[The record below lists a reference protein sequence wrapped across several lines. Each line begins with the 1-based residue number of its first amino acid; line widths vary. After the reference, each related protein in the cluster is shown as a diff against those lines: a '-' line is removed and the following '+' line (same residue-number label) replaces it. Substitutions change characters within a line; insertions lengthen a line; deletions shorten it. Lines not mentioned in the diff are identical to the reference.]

1 MSTTRVRVRVRAR
14 ASRSQSVAPTKLRPA
29 PGWPRACLNSQGV
42 GRDGG
47 AWGGTCT
54 AIRLALVCLLQLGL
68 VALLSLGHPLEQRR
82 VSYGEFSV
90 LLLLAQGLEDLKFE
104 GCSAASACVT
114 RQGVGHV
121 CTHAWG
127 GVLCMKWVAIHTM
140 PQPSLPDTRLDSD
153 SISSKERSTSVNS
166 PTRTHTLGAA
176 GQTQS

>member
-1 MSTTRVRVRVRAR
+1 MVRVGASRGQSEAPAGARRAR
-14 ASRSQSVAPTKLRPA
+14 GRR
-29 PGWPRACLNSQGV
+29 WWRACGGRGWQGE
-42 GRDGG
+42 GW

-54 AIRLALVCLLQLGL
+54 GIRLALVCLLQLGL

-127 GVLCMKWVAIHTM
+127 GVLCMRWAALHAM

-166 PTRTHTLGAA
+166 PMRTQTLWVQRDRRNLKMAA
-176 GQTQS
+176 QS